1 MNPWTDLALLTAL
14 VVFVVDVSGFTDAW
28 VGALS
33 RWLGRTV
40 REFKPFSCSLCM
52 TWWTGIVY
60 AVVTRN
66 FTIPVLAYVA
76 LCAFLSFPLS
86 EFLIFIRE
94 TLLKWIRS
102 LYL

>member
-1 MNPWTDLALLTAL
+1 MTSPYIDLALLTFV

-28 VGALS
+28 LGALS

-60 AVVTRN
+60 AVVAGQFR
-66 FTIPVLAYVA
+66 IGILAYVA
-76 LCAFLSFPLS
+76 LMAFLSFPLS
-86 EFLIFIRE
+86 EFLIFTRE
-94 TLLKWIRS
+94 TLLKWIRKMQ
-102 LYL
+102 